1 VRASLLALLCLLAL
15 PAVALDKGQVLPEL
29 AIERLGEILVDGDD
43 TRYVPWGSSGLDGQ
57 RLQVLQY
64 LAARISSRALN
75 KPFTDRLER
84 SDIPLDHYHVT
95 TIVNLDDALFGT
107 RGFVISELEKN
118 KRRYHRSTIVAD
130 ETGRGLETWR
140 LAKGSSAIIILGTDA
155 RVLFFRE
162 GAMSDAE
169 IEEALA
175 LLRPGNASGVT
186 VGAPVATQE
195 TR

>member
-1 VRASLLALLCLLAL
+1 MRGLLLVLLCLLAL
-15 PAVALDKGQVLPEL
+15 PADALPEGEPLPPL
-29 AIERLGEILVDGDD
+29 AIERLGEILLEGDD
-43 TRYVPWGSSGLDGQ
+43 TRYARWDSMGLDGQ
-57 RLQVLQY
+57 RVQVLQY
-64 LAARISSRALN
+64 LAARNSARAIN

-84 SDIPLDHYHVT
+84 SGIPLDHYHVT

-130 ETGRGLETWR
+130 EAGRGLEAWG
-140 LAKGSSAIIILGTDA
+140 LAKGSSAIIILGADA
-155 RVLFFRE
+155 RVQFFRE

-169 IEEALA
+169 IEKALA
-175 LLRPGNASGVT
+175 LVRAADAPGTAGGT
-186 VGAPVATQE
+186 TQE

>member
-1 VRASLLALLCLLAL
+1 MRGALLALLCLLAL
-15 PAVALDKGQVLPEL
+15 PAAALQKGESLPPL
-29 AIERLGEILVDGDD
+29 AIERLGEILVEGDD
-43 TRYVPWGSSGLDGQ
+43 TRYTPWDSAGLDGQ
-57 RLQVLQY
+57 RVQVLQY
-64 LAARISSRALN
+64 LAARTSARALN

-84 SDIPLDHYHVT
+84 SGIPLDRYHVT

-130 ETGRGLETWR
+130 EAGQGLGAWR
-140 LAKGSSAIIILGTDA
+140 LGKGSSAIIILGADA

-162 GAMSDAE
+162 GAMSEAE
-169 IEEALA
+169 IEEALEMVRA
-175 LLRPGNASGVT
+175 GDSTAAAG
-186 VGAPVATQE
+186 GATQE